1 MNQNNIKCMTDMK
14 QTGKT
19 GSIDKVEIVQVA
31 VAPGHIIH
39 VFLDA
44 LQFVFALTA
53 VIANFAVFL
62 EDITLVV
69 CNYGRIGWCYWCR
82 GRG

>member
-1 MNQNNIKCMTDMK
+1 MK

-53 VIANFAVFL
+53 VIANFAVL
-62 EDITLVV
+62 LINVVLVL
-69 CNYGRIGWCYWCR
+69 
-82 GRG
+82 